1 MDLRQ
6 LKYFLVIAE
15 EGQITGAAKRLNMAQ
30 PPLSQQMKTLENE
43 LGVQLLE
50 RSSRSVRLTE
60 AGQVLRDR
68 AEQVFELLDTTRKE
82 LKDFHAGIRGTLSIG
97 TVASFGVALLPE
109 YIREFREQ
117 YPQVTFQL
125 WEGDTHRITEL
136 LTSGVVEIG
145 IIRSAHDENIFHSI
159 SLPPEP
165 LVAAVHRNYCEII
178 TDLKYLNLADL
189 KGQPLSIHRRMESL
203 IFQSCIQTGFEPAII
218 CKGDDVRSLL
228 AWADHG
234 VGIAIIPRSAAE
246 LVPTAHLDI
255 YEIVNPRIELPQTV
269 IWRKQGYISAQARG
283 FLQKITEMVSGST
296 GH

>member
-15 EGQITGAAKRLNMAQ
+15 EGQITSAAKRLNMAQ
-30 PPLSQQMKTLENE
+30 PPLSQQMKMLESE

-50 RSSRSVRLTE
+50 RGSRSVRLTE

-68 AEQVFELLDTTRKE
+68 AEQVFELLNTTRRE

-97 TVASFGVALLPE
+97 TVASLGVALLPA

-136 LTSGVVEIG
+136 LKSGVVEIG
-145 IIRSAHDENIFHSI
+145 IVRSAHDEEIFHSI
-159 SLPPEP
+159 SLPAES
-165 LVAAVHRNYCEII
+165 LAAAVHRKFGDII
-178 TDLKYLNLADL
+178 TDSRYLSLADL
-189 KGQPLSIHRRMESL
+189 KARPLSIHRRMESL
-203 IFQSCIQTGFEPAII
+203 ILQCCIQAGFEPEIV

-234 VGIAIIPRSAAE
+234 VGIALIPRSAVD
-246 LVPTAHLDI
+246 LVPTAHLHF
-255 YEIVNPRIELPQTV
+255 YELVNPRIELPQTV
-269 IWRKQGYISAQARG
+269 IWRKQGYVSAQARG
-283 FLQKITEMVSGST
+283 FLQKITDIVSGSP
-296 GH
+296 

>member
-6 LKYFLVIAE
+6 LRYFLVIAE

-30 PPLSQQMKTLENE
+30 PPLSQQMKMLEQE

-50 RSSRSVRLTE
+50 RGSRSVRLTE

-97 TVASFGVALLPE
+97 TVASFGVTLLPE
-109 YIREFREQ
+109 YVREFCEQ

-136 LTSGVVEIG
+136 INSGVVEIG
-145 IIRSAHDENIFHSI
+145 IVRSAYEEDVFHSI
-159 SLPPEP
+159 SLPPEA
-165 LVAAVHRNYCEII
+165 LVAAVHQKFSGII
-178 TDLKYLNLADL
+178 TDPMYLSVADL
-189 KGQPLSIHRRMESL
+189 NGQPLSIHRRMETRITQCCL
-203 IFQSCIQTGFEPAII
+203 QCGFEPTIV

-228 AWADHG
+228 AWADAG
-234 VGIAIIPRSAAE
+234 VGIALIPRSAVE
-246 LVPTAHLDI
+246 LVPTAHLHF
-255 YEIVNPRIELPQTV
+255 YEIRNPRVELPQTI
-269 IWRKQGYISAQARG
+269 IWRKQGYVSAQARG
-283 FLQKITEMVSGST
+283 FLHNIMERMDRDKEP
-296 GH
+296 